1 MYNYFIV
8 LGGMKYVEVPVN
20 KEIAKQALS
29 YTTEQHVIHIPYKL
43 GGPGSSERDVADF
56 GNRIKQIEKEYGTD
70 FVNGC
75 MLISYNL
82 LGGN

>member
-8 LGGMKYVEVPVN
+8 LGGMKKVEVPVGN
-20 KEIAKQALS
+20 GLAKYVSS
-29 YTTEQHVIHIPYKL
+29 YSTEQHVIHIPYKL
-43 GGPGSSERDVADF
+43 GGPGSSERDVAEF
-56 GNRIKQIEKEYGTD
+56 SYRIKQIEKEYGQD
-70 FVNGC
+70 FDNGC